1 MRLLALLTLSF
12 LLPGV
17 FVKAQNASEYP
28 MQESSLL
35 WKIEGPGIKKG
46 CYLFGTMHLISKDKF
61 YFPEKLKK
69 IVERSEALMMELP
82 GLPNQM
88 EAMKYVTL
96 KEGSFFDYFTPE
108 QTDSILVWA
117 KEELNMSEETFRS
130 TMTKMKPFVVVQ
142 MATQMH
148 FIGKTESY
156 EMTLNKIA
164 LDRGMEIMGLETIA
178 DQMSI
183 FDNLTKE
190 QQNRMVMDGI
200 REGDKALELT
210 QTMQDL
216 YVRQHV
222 DSLYMM
228 IQSEGGVL
236 SEEQSSFLDERNQ
249 KWIPKIIEACKKKK
263 VFIAV
268 GAGHLGGPEG
278 VIRLLEKA
286 GYTVTLVKI

>member
-1 MRLLALLTLSF
+1 MKLLALLTLSL
-12 LLPGV
+12 LLPCV
-17 FVKAQNASEYP
+17 FVQAQNASEYP

-35 WKIEGPGIKKG
+35 WKVEGPGIKKG

-61 YFPEKLKK
+61 YFPEKLEK

-88 EAMKYVTL
+88 ETMKYVTL

-130 TMTKMKPFVVVQ
+130 TMTKMKPFVAVQ
-142 MATQMH
+142 MAVQMH

-200 REGDKALELT
+200 REGDKAIELT
-210 QTMQDL
+210 ETMQHL

-228 IQSEGGVL
+228 IQSDGGVL

-249 KWIPKIIEACKKKK
+249 NWIPKIIEACKKKK

>member
-1 MRLLALLTLSF
+1 MKLLALLTLSL
-12 LLPGV
+12 LLPCV
-17 FVKAQNASEYP
+17 FVQAQNASEYP

-35 WKIEGPGIKKG
+35 WKVEGPGIKKG

-88 EAMKYVTL
+88 ETMKYVTL

-130 TMTKMKPFVVVQ
+130 TMTKMKPFVAVQ
-142 MATQMH
+142 MAVQMH

-200 REGDKALELT
+200 REGDKAIELT
-210 QTMQDL
+210 ETMQHL
-216 YVRQHV
+216 YVRKHV

-228 IQSEGGVL
+228 IQSDGGVL

-249 KWIPKIIEACKKKK
+249 NWIPKIIEACKKKK